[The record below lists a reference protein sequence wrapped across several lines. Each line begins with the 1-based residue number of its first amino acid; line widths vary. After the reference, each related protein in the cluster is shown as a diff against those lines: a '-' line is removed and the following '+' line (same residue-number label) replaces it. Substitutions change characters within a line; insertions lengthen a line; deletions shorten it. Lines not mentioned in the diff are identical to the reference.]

1 MTCDTDSLMDL
12 AGPGAAWAVLAALL
26 LVSSVG
32 VVSILKM
39 TLILILTLTGCVLTF
54 FLTLFVTTK
63 VNTTFLCSR
72 VAMRP
77 PVIQRRPGPVSRSSS
92 QSPVMTGCEDL
103 DRPVQDI
110 INFIIRDYVMS
121 WYGGITC
128 NNSFPGENIEHIL
141 HSCRCNIAIISR

>member
-1 MTCDTDSLMDL
+1 MDL

-26 LVSSVG
+26 LVTSVG
-32 VVSILKM
+32 VVSIIKM
-39 TLILILTLTGCVLTF
+39 ILILLLTLLGCTIAF

-63 VNTTFLCSR
+63 VDTTFLCSR

-103 DRPVQDI
+103 DRPIQDI

-121 WYGGITC
+121 WYGSITT
-128 NNSFPGENIEHIL
+128 NNTFPGK
-141 HSCRCNIAIISR
+141 

>member
-1 MTCDTDSLMDL
+1 MDL

-39 TLILILTLTGCVLTF
+39 ILILLLTLIGCVITF

-63 VNTTFLCSR
+63 VDTTFLCSR

-77 PVIQRRPGPVSRSSS
+77 PVIQRRPGPVTRSSSS
-92 QSPVMTGCEDL
+92 QSPVMTGCGDL
-103 DRPVQDI
+103 DRPIQDI
-110 INFIIRDYVMS
+110 INFVIRDYVMS
-121 WYGGITC
+121 WYGGITS
-128 NNSFPGENIEHIL
+128 NNTFPGNHL
-141 HSCRCNIAIISR
+141 VP